1 MLVRLQLNPAQS
13 QTPGPRE
20 LLETGNGRDS
30 LRPAGTAAAATDSE
44 VREGLDRFLEQE
56 LNKELLRFT
65 TAGSVDDGKSTMIGR
80 LLHDCKAVYEDQ
92 LASVKK
98 SRVNRSGKAIDF
110 SLLTDG
116 LRAER
121 EQGIT
126 IDVAYRYFST
136 ARRKFIIAD
145 TPGHEQY
152 TRNMTTGASTA
163 DLAVILIDAS
173 KGVLP
178 QTRRHAY
185 IASLL
190 GISHV
195 LAAVNKM
202 DLVEYREDL
211 FSRLR
216 DDFSAL
222 ASRLGICSVQCIP
235 ISALEGDNLVTRS
248 ENTPWYSGPTLLEHL
263 ETVSIRPAVEMQ
275 ALRFPV
281 QSVIRPDAGFRG
293 FAGRIASGAVRP
305 GDEVLALPS
314 GQRTRVES
322 IVSFDGGREAAN
334 PGESV
339 TLKLADE
346 IDLSRGDLLTS
357 LDAPPLASSR
367 FNAMIVWLHADP
379 LELNRTYLAKH
390 TGRHVKVKA
399 TRLHFRVDV
408 DTLAEHTTNKL
419 EMNEIASV
427 EFEASQPL
435 FFDAY
440 LSNRTTGSL
449 ILIDP
454 LTNAT
459 VGAAMIREALPER
472 QRPWSQVRVAERP
485 EIGRDGKVT
494 LEERILR
501 RGHRPAIFTLGG
513 DRKRA
518 EELERTLLERGFET
532 ILVDHEEAPSS
543 SRAMFSTLWNLG
555 LVILSWREKPFRPQ
569 DCRLFEALAGE
580 FYFDL
585 ADGGS
590 LNESESG
597 FHRAVSIAEM
607 LRTQDRPAERRED

>member
-1 MLVRLQLNPAQS
+1 ML
-13 QTPGPRE
+13 
-20 LLETGNGRDS
+20 
-30 LRPAGTAAAATDSE
+30 AASDIE
-44 VREGLDRFLEQE
+44 VRDDLDRFLEQE

-65 TAGSVDDGKSTMIGR
+65 TAGSVDDGKSTLIGR

-92 LASVKK
+92 LASVMK
-98 SRVNRSGKAIDF
+98 SRINRSGKAIDF

-136 ARRKFIIAD
+136 ARRKFVIAD

-152 TRNMTTGASTA
+152 TRNMATGASTA

-173 KGVLP
+173 KGLLP

-190 GISHV
+190 GISQV

-202 DLVEYREDL
+202 DLVGYREDS
-211 FSRLR
+211 FFRLR

-222 ASRLGICSVQCIP
+222 AVRLGISSVQYIP

-248 ENTPWYSGPTLLEHL
+248 DNTPWYSGPSLLEHL
-263 ETVSIRPAVEMQ
+263 ETVPIQRAVEMS

-293 FAGRIASGAVRP
+293 FAGRVASGSVRP

-322 IVSFDGGREAAN
+322 IVSFDGELVVAN
-334 PGESV
+334 SSQSV

-346 IDLSRGDLLTS
+346 IDLSRGDLLAS
-357 LDAPPLASSR
+357 LDALPHVSSR
-367 FNAMIVWLHADP
+367 FSAMVVWLHPTP
-379 LELNRTYLAKH
+379 LELSRVYLAKH
-390 TGRHVKVKA
+390 AGRQVKTKA
-399 TRLHFRVDV
+399 TRLRFRVDV
-408 DTLAEHTTNKL
+408 NTLTEHPANKL

-427 EFEASQPL
+427 EFATSHPL
-435 FFDAY
+435 FFDPY
-440 LSNRTTGSL
+440 ESNRTTGSL

-459 VGAAMIREALPER
+459 VGAAMIREALPQQPDRQVPLVER
-472 QRPWSQVRVAERP
+472 AES
-485 EIGRDGKVT
+485 GRDGRVT
-494 LEERILR
+494 LEERIQR
-501 RGHRPAIFTLGG
+501 HRHRPAIFTLAG

-518 EELERTLLERGFET
+518 EELERALFERGFET
-532 ILVDHEEAPSS
+532 VLVTHHEIPTPGRRSF
-543 SRAMFSTLWNLG
+543 FSTLWNLG
-555 LVILSWREKPFRPQ
+555 LVILSWRERQLRPQ
-569 DCRLFEALAGE
+569 DRGLFGALAGE

-585 ADGGS
+585 SNGNS
-590 LNESESG
+590 LNDAESG
-597 FHRAVSIAEM
+597 FDRALSIAET
-607 LRTQDRPAERRED
+607 LRTNASPAELRED